1 MYRLFSFPFSIVLF
15 GGVFIISEHF
25 MNIENDAKA
34 YCIGVAVILLLL
46 VCSVLRK
53 GLYRLKESLC
63 SSCFSIGFTSVCL
76 LLSAYG
82 LLQYYGCVPSRH
94 YAFPITGTYENPA
107 GFAAVQAALFPF
119 ALALCMDK
127 ERNSLIR
134 WLAGL
139 TAVACALTI
148 TLSGSRAGLL
158 AICAAAAVV
167 FAFKTKVLSIL
178 KTHKWLWIVLTFVAV
193 ISSILL
199 YRVKAGSAN
208 GRLFVWS
215 ICWDMIKER
224 PLFGYGIGGIE
235 KHYMDAQ
242 ATYFSIHPDSLY
254 VMLADNVTHPFN
266 EYIKLTVNY
275 GLVGLTIASCLLVF
289 TIKRLLNSRENV
301 KVIGLAV
308 TASVFVMCQFSYP
321 FHYAAVWFISAI
333 AIIPAFFSER
343 EDNKEWIT
351 PNYLRVS
358 LPIMFSM
365 LLVIVLRMMYL
376 DLKWAEISQ
385 RSLAGHTERMLPY
398 YEKMKPQMQHNPLF
412 LYNYA
417 AELNYIGKYEESLAI
432 TEECREGWNDYD
444 VQMLLADNLDNTGQI
459 DLAIGAYQHA
469 LNMIPCRFEPLESMM
484 TLSLNNRDTLSA
496 MRLAQTIISK
506 PIKVNSIRV
515 QEIIKAAR
523 IVIDT
528 AMSFQTND
536 KTEKKYEI

>member
-1 MYRLFSFPFSIVLF
+1 MKFIFILILF
-15 GGVFIISEHF
+15 GGVFITSKHF

-34 YCIGVAVILLLL
+34 YFVV
-46 VCSVLRK
+46 VSVTLWLTTSSVTQK
-53 GLYRLKESLC
+53 GLYRLKESLY
-63 SSCFSIGFTSVCL
+63 SIFVTICFTAVCL
-76 LLSAYG
+76 VLSVYG
-82 LLQYYGCVPSRH
+82 LLQYFGCAPSRH
-94 YAFPITGTYENPA
+94 YAFLITGTYENPA

-119 ALALCMDK
+119 ALVLCLDK
-127 ERNSLIR
+127 ERNRLIR
-134 WLAGL
+134 WFAGL
-139 TAVACALTI
+139 TAVSCMLTI
-148 TLSGSRAGLL
+148 ILSGSRAGLL

-167 FAFKTKVLSIL
+167 LAFKTKVLSL
-178 KTHKWLWIVLTFVAV
+178 FKTHKWLWIVLVLVVVAL
-193 ISSILL
+193 SSLL

-208 GRLFVWS
+208 GRLFIWS

-242 ATYFSIHPDSLY
+242 AAYFSMHPDSPY

-275 GLVGLTIASCLLVF
+275 GLVGLTIALCLLAL
-289 TIKRLLNSRENV
+289 TIKRLFMSRENV

-376 DLKWAEISQ
+376 DLKWAEISK

-398 YEKMKPQMQHNPLF
+398 YEKMKPQMKHNPLF

-417 AELNYIGKYEESLAI
+417 AELNYIGRYEESLTV

-444 VQMLLADNLDNTGQI
+444 VQMLLADNLENTQRT
-459 DLAIGAYQHA
+459 DMAIETYRHA
-469 LNMIPCRFEPLESMM
+469 LDMIPCRFEPLNSMM
-484 TLSLNNRDTLSA
+484 TLYLGNGDMLNALKVANK
-496 MRLAQTIISK
+496 IIDK
-506 PIKVNSIRV
+506 PVKVQSYRV
-515 QEIIKAAR
+515 EQITQAAR
-523 IVIDT
+523 DLIADCLGKQ
-528 AMSFQTND
+528 M
-536 KTEKKYEI
+536 